1 MDMPW
6 PNTEK
11 RGVCPKVAPKR
22 YFSAGHGGIDYITR
36 LLIDSLDG
44 TFPLNP
50 GTMPTLFRELAEID
64 ATH

>member
-1 MDMPW
+1 MGMPW

-11 RGVCPKVAPKR
+11 RGVCPKVAVER
-22 YFSAGHGGIDYITR
+22 YFSAGHGGIDCITP
-36 LLIDSLDG
+36 LHFCSLNG
-44 TFPLNP
+44 TFPIIT

>member
-1 MDMPW
+1 MGMPW

-11 RGVCPKVAPKR
+11 RGVCPKVAPER
-22 YFSAGHGGIDYITR
+22 YFSAGHSGIDDLT
-36 LLIDSLDG
+36 LLRVDSSNG